1 MKDESRAKRSRRAR
15 VLRAAAIVTAAV
27 LLAALCGFF
36 ALLVKVKGNLS
47 YVYNYF
53 FDTRGSLPAV
63 QYTYEADASEEHVP
77 HAVEQTEPDRYLAET
92 KIVVNDT
99 VVPEYDRENKI
110 AVQDSGESRQ
120 GILTFRGSYRR
131 DVSSFG
137 TSAGAG
143 NALAKSWQVKTGRFL
158 KDDGVNYWSGNG
170 WTGQPLAVAWT
181 REMKERMNL
190 YPAAKAKEGLV
201 EIIYPGM
208 DGWIHFL
215 DMETGEA
222 TRDAINVG
230 MTFKGTCSLHPEYPL
245 LVCGSGDS
253 ATGPFGEQVSARIFL
268 YSLIDGKKLYEWA
281 ANDPFAPRR
290 WHGFDSSP
298 IFAVEADTVIA
309 PGENGVLYTVRLN
322 TSFDETSGEL
332 QVSPDETVRYIYDSN
347 ASRERYEASESDIG
361 SGSESSAVIWEN
373 YLFFGD
379 NGGIFQCLDLN
390 TMKPVWVQDLREDIN
405 SSPVLESGEDGRLY
419 LYVGTT
425 LKYHTDS
432 HHIGTAGI
440 YKLDAFTGQILWYK
454 PYEVHTV
461 SGLAG
466 GVLASGALGS
476 GKASGYIY
484 YAISKTPS
492 VDTGYLVALRT
503 DTGEEAWRVDLPC
516 DAWSSGCLVYTK
528 DGDPR
533 LVQCCGNGDI
543 LLLDAL
549 TGKQLDKLNYGANI
563 ESTPVIFGSRIVVGL
578 RSEYIIGAEIK

>member
-1 MKDESRAKRSRRAR
+1 
-15 VLRAAAIVTAAV
+15 
-27 LLAALCGFF
+27 
-36 ALLVKVKGNLS
+36 
-47 YVYNYF
+47 
-53 FDTRGSLPAV
+53 
-63 QYTYEADASEEHVP
+63 
-77 HAVEQTEPDRYLAET
+77 
-92 KIVVNDT
+92 
-99 VVPEYDRENKI
+99 
-110 AVQDSGESRQ
+110 
-120 GILTFRGSYRR
+120 
-131 DVSSFG
+131 
-137 TSAGAG
+137 
-143 NALAKSWQVKTGRFL
+143 
-158 KDDGVNYWSGNG
+158 
-170 WTGQPLAVAWT
+170 
-181 REMKERMNL
+181 
-190 YPAAKAKEGLV
+190 
-201 EIIYPGM
+201 
-208 DGWIHFL
+208 
-215 DMETGEA
+215 
-222 TRDAINVG
+222 
-230 MTFKGTCSLHPEYPL
+230 
-245 LVCGSGDS
+245 
-253 ATGPFGEQVSARIFL
+253 
-268 YSLIDGKKLYEWA
+268 
-281 ANDPFAPRR
+281 
-290 WHGFDSSP
+290 
-298 IFAVEADTVIA
+298 
-309 PGENGVLYTVRLN
+309 
-322 TSFDETSGEL
+322 
-332 QVSPDETVRYIYDSN
+332 
-347 ASRERYEASESDIG
+347 
-361 SGSESSAVIWEN
+361 
-373 YLFFGD
+373 
-379 NGGIFQCLDLN
+379 
-390 TMKPVWVQDLREDIN
+390 MKPVWVQDLREDIN